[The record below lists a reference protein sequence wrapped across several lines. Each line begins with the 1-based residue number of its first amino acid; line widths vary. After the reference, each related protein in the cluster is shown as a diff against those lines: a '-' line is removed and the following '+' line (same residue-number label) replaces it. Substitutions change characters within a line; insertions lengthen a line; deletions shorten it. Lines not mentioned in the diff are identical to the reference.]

1 MLGRTQCSW
10 DQSCWC
16 WLWCWHRQS
25 WPSRVRRTGRGL
37 VPPSFAVD
45 GGRWKLW
52 ESEKTSGVVY
62 PPTLATSPFC
72 RLLPPRYLIFILWT
86 HRNKIGIFLWEI
98 PTLKSKLASWHT
110 VLFSHGLNRC
120 QKSTSGCI
128 YARKKSNWQ
137 TESAAAATVHNQI
150 TTEKKRSELLSI
162 PTYVSDLPLLS
173 SSNCSALVRF
183 ELWWSYLKSP
193 SVQLRLKT
201 SNTYTTYR
209 ERKKKNTPPDRGLWG
224 IDCVVQICNT
234 VRNSQRSR
242 ARQRTLY

>member
-1 MLGRTQCSW
+1 MGIW
-10 DQSCWC
+10 EN
-16 WLWCWHRQS
+16 
-25 WPSRVRRTGRGL
+25 
-37 VPPSFAVD
+37 F
-45 GGRWKLW
+45 GGRISTDIGDVSFL
-52 ESEKTSGVVY
+52 SSAST
-62 PPTLATSPFC
+62 P
-72 RLLPPRYLIFILWT
+72 LPYFHSLDTPEQNWNFSLG
-86 HRNKIGIFLWEI
+86 NSN
-98 PTLKSKLASWHT
+98 SKVQASWHT

-183 ELWWSYLKSP
+183 ELWWSYLKSL